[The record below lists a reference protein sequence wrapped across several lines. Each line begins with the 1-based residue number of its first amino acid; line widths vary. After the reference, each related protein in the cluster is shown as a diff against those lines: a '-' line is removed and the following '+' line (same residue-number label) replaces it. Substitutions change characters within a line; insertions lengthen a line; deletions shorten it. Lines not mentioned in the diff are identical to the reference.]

1 MLRPSTIRALVTRQV
16 LLFTRNPVRG
26 FELFFWP
33 VVQLLVWG
41 FVTVFL
47 QQQVGGQVEGGGF
60 PQFITFLIGA
70 IILWDALFRSQ
81 QGVAI
86 SFLEDVWTRNLLNI
100 FAAPIRMTEYLA
112 ATFSVGVLRVL
123 VTAVVLAI
131 IAMMAYSFNL
141 FQFEWTLIA
150 FYGNLMMFGWALGII
165 SISMIL
171 RYGHAAESLAW
182 AVPFMIQPFACVFY
196 GVEVLPKWMQW
207 IALAMPP
214 AHIFEGMRSILA
226 GKGMDAGHLLLATG
240 LNGFYLGASG
250 LLFSHM
256 LGLARKR
263 GLLVKA
269 ASS

>member
-1 MLRPSTIRALVTRQV
+1 MLRPSIILALVTRQV

-41 FVTVFL
+41 FVSVYF
-47 QQQVGGQVEGGGF
+47 QQQSEGQPVEKMA
-60 PQFITFLIGA
+60 TFLIGA

-112 ATFSVGVLRVL
+112 ATFTFGLLRVI
-123 VTAVVLAI
+123 VTAIVLAV
-131 IAMMAYSFNL
+131 IAVLAYSFNL
-141 FQFEWTLIA
+141 FQFQWTLSA
-150 FYGNLMMFGWALGII
+150 FYGNLMMFGWALGIV
-165 SISMIL
+165 SISMSL

-207 IALAMPP
+207 VSLAMPP
-214 AHIFEGMRSILA
+214 AHIFEGMRGILA
-226 GKGMDAGHLLLATG
+226 GNGLDPSLLLLATG
-240 LNGFYLGASG
+240 LNVVYLAGAG
-250 LLFSHM
+250 MLFSYM
-256 LGLARKR
+256 LGVARKR

>member
-1 MLRPSTIRALVTRQV
+1 MLRPSIIRALVTRQV

-47 QQQVGGQVEGGGF
+47 QKQVGGDGF
-60 PQFITFLIGA
+60 PEFITFLIGA

-112 ATFSVGVLRVL
+112 AMFGVGLLRVI
-123 VTAVVLAI
+123 VTAIVLTVIAI
-131 IAMMAYSFNL
+131 LAYSFNL
-141 FQFEWTLIA
+141 FQFEWNLIA

-196 GVEVLPKWMQW
+196 SVDVLPTWMQW

-214 AHIFEGMRSILA
+214 AHIFEGMRSILS
-226 GKGMDAGHLLLATG
+226 GDGLDPNRLLLATG
-240 LNGFYLGASG
+240 LNALYLGGAG
-250 LLFSHM
+250 LLFNHM

>member
-1 MLRPSTIRALVTRQV
+1 MLRPSIILALVTRQV

-33 VVQLLVWG
+33 IVQLLVWG

-47 QQQVGGQVEGGGF
+47 QKQVGGDGF
-60 PQFITFLIGA
+60 PEFITFLIGA

-112 ATFSVGVLRVL
+112 ATFTVGLLRVF
-123 VTAVVLAI
+123 VTAAVLAV
-131 IAMMAYSFNL
+131 IAILAYSFNL
-141 FQFEWTLIA
+141 FQFQWTLIA

-207 IALAMPP
+207 ISLAMPP

-226 GKGMDAGHLLLATG
+226 GNGLNPSRLLIATG
-240 LNGFYLGASG
+240 LNVLYLAAAG

-256 LGLARKR
+256 LALARKR

>member
-1 MLRPSTIRALVTRQV
+1 MLRPAIILALVRRQI
-16 LLFTRNPVRG
+16 LLFTRNPVRAL
-26 FELFFWP
+26 ELFFWP

-47 QQQVGGQVEGGGF
+47 QQNAGGADEGF
-60 PQFITFLIGA
+60 TRFITFLIGA

-112 ATFSVGVLRVL
+112 ASFTVGLLRVL
-123 VTAVVLAI
+123 VTGLVMAL
-131 IAMMAYSFNL
+131 IAFVTYRFNL
-141 FQFEWTLIA
+141 FSFEWLLVP
-150 FYGNLMMFGWALGII
+150 FYANLLVFGWSLGLI
-165 SISMIL
+165 STSLIL
-171 RYGHAAESLAW
+171 RFGHAAESLAW

-196 GVEVLPKWMQW
+196 DLSVLPGWMQVVSQ
-207 IALAMPP
+207 AMPP
-214 AHIFEGMRSILA
+214 AHIFEGMRGVLSGQGLEISRLMMA
-226 GKGMDAGHLLLATG
+226 AG
-240 LNGFYLGASG
+240 LNLVFLIGAGS
-250 LLFSHM
+250 LFSHM
-256 LGLARKR
+256 LGTARKR

>member
-1 MLRPSTIRALVTRQV
+1 MLRPSIIKALVTRQV

-33 VVQLLVWG
+33 IVQLLVWG

-47 QQQVGGQVEGGGF
+47 QRQVGDGNF
-60 PQFITFLIGA
+60 PHFITFLIGA

-112 ATFSVGVLRVL
+112 GTFAVGILRVAI
-123 VTAVVLAI
+123 TAVVLAI
-131 IAMMAYSFNL
+131 IAAIAYSFNL
-141 FQFEWTLIA
+141 AQFQWTLIA
-150 FYGNLMMFGWALGII
+150 FYGNLMMFGWALGMI

-182 AVPFMIQPFACVFY
+182 AVPFIIQPFACVFY
-196 GVEVLPKWMQW
+196 SVDVLPAWMQW

-214 AHIFEGMRSILA
+214 AHIFEGMRSILDN
-226 GKGMDAGHLLLATG
+226 KGLDSSRLLLASG
-240 LNGFYLGASG
+240 LNVLYLAAAGA
-250 LLFSHM
+250 FFNHM
-256 LGLARKR
+256 LGLARRR
-263 GLLVKA
+263 GLLVKT

>member
-1 MLRPSTIRALVTRQV
+1 MLRPSIIRALVTRQV

-41 FVTVFL
+41 FVSVYF
-47 QQQVGGQVEGGGF
+47 QQQSAGEPVEKMA
-60 PQFITFLIGA
+60 TFLIGA

-100 FAAPIRMTEYLA
+100 FAAPIRMSEYLA
-112 ATFSVGVLRVL
+112 ASFTVGLLRVL
-123 VTAVVLAI
+123 VTAVVLII
-131 IAMMAYSFNL
+131 IAALAYSFDL

-196 GVEVLPKWMQW
+196 GVEVLPAWMQW
-207 IALAMPP
+207 ISLAMPP
-214 AHIFEGMRSILA
+214 AHIFEGMRGILA
-226 GKGMDAGHLLLATG
+226 GDGIDPSRLLLATG
-240 LNGFYLGASG
+240 LNVFYLAAAGF
-250 LLFSHM
+250 LFNHM
-256 LGLARKR
+256 LGLARER